1 MKVALDYT
9 PAVRQGG
16 GIGRWTRSLVEA
28 LLALDDTCSDVQEV
42 QFTLFYAGGGL
53 TEKQQAFVK
62 ETELKYTAPGGPAVR
77 FVRLPLS
84 EPALTRLW
92 QRLRLPVPLELVAR
106 LGQPFSLK
114 NPLGN
119 PDVLHFPDFV
129 VPPHLGGHSL
139 VTVHDLSF
147 MITPECAEENLRKYL
162 TAAVPRSVRKAD
174 RISVDAAAIKSDLHE
189 RLGVPPA
196 KMTVI
201 YGGVGPEF
209 HPIADKAYLEEV
221 RARLKLPEKFLL
233 YLGTIEPRKNLARLA
248 EAWAALKD
256 TDVGRGRRLV
266 LGGRKGWL
274 YEPILRRIDELGL
287 RDEIVWLDFVPEGD
301 LAAVYSLADL
311 FCFPSLY
318 EGFGIP
324 PLEALACGTPVVTA
338 NNSSLAEVF
347 TGAALMCEATDT
359 ASIAAAIRRG
369 LESLDGDGQ
378 LLAELQAEGLKRVR
392 AFTWERAA
400 REALALYREMA
411 QHA

>member
-1 MKVALDYT
+1 MKVAIDYT

-28 LLALDDTCSDVQEV
+28 LLALDEARDV

-53 TEKQQAFVK
+53 SERQQNFVRDAQ
-62 ETELKYTAPGGPAVR
+62 LKYAGPGASPVR
-77 FVRLPLS
+77 FVRLPFS

-92 QRLRLPVPLELVAR
+92 QRLRLPVPLELIAR
-106 LGQPFSLK
+106 LGQPPFLIS
-114 NPLGN
+114 PLGKQ
-119 PDVLHFPDFV
+119 DVLHFPDFV
-129 VPPHLGGHSL
+129 VPPHLHGRSL

-147 MITPECAEENLRKYL
+147 MITPDCAEENLRKYL
-162 TAAVPRSVRKAD
+162 TAAVPRSVLKAD

-189 RLGVPPA
+189 RLGVPLA
-196 KMTVI
+196 KITVI

-209 HPIADKAYLEEV
+209 HPIADKTYLEEV

-248 EAWAALKD
+248 EAWAELKD
-256 TDVGRGRRLV
+256 TEVGRGRRLV

-301 LAAVYSLADL
+301 LAAVYNLADL

-347 TGAALMCEATDT
+347 SGAALMCEATDT
-359 ASIAAAIRRG
+359 ASIMAAIRQG
-369 LESLDGDGQ
+369 LESLDGDDQ
-378 LLAELQAEGLKRVR
+378 LLAGLQTEGLKRVS

-411 QHA
+411 KD

>member
-1 MKVALDYT
+1 MKVAIDYT

-16 GIGRWTRSLVEA
+16 GIGRWTRSLVAA
-28 LLALDDTCSDVQEV
+28 LLALEDARDVE
-42 QFTLFYAGGGL
+42 FTLFYAGGGL
-53 TEKQQAFVK
+53 SQKQEKFVRD
-62 ETELKYTAPGGPAVR
+62 EQLQYAGSAVVQVR
-77 FVRLPLS
+77 FVRLPFS

-92 QRLRLPVPLELVAR
+92 QRLRLPLPLELVAR
-106 LGQPFSLK
+106 LGRPPFISD
-114 NPLGN
+114 PLGH

-129 VPPHLGGHSL
+129 VPPHLGGRSL

-147 MITPECAEENLRKYL
+147 MITPDCAEENLRKYL
-162 TAAVPRSVRKAD
+162 TAAVPRSVRRAD

-189 RLGVPPA
+189 RLGVPDA

-209 HPIADKAYLEEV
+209 HPIEDKTALEEV
-221 RARLKLPEKFLL
+221 RLRLKLPEKFLL

-248 EAWAALKD
+248 EAWAELKD
-256 TDVGRGRRLV
+256 TAVGRGRRLV

-287 RDEIVWLDFVPEGD
+287 SDEIVWLDFVPEGD
-301 LAAVYSLADL
+301 LAAVYNLADL

-347 TGAALMCEATDT
+347 SGAALMCEATDT
-359 ASIAAAIRRG
+359 ASITAAIRQG

-378 LLAELQAEGLKRVR
+378 LLAGLQAEGLKRVR
-392 AFTWERAA
+392 EFTWERAA
-400 REALALYREMA
+400 REALTLYRDMA
-411 QHA
+411 KQG

>member
-1 MKVALDYT
+1 MRVAIDYT

-28 LLALDDTCSDVQEV
+28 LLALEDARDT

-53 TEKQQAFVK
+53 DEKQQADIRA
-62 ETELKYTAPGGPAVR
+62 EQAKYAGNSQVR
-77 FVRLPLS
+77 WVRLPFS
-84 EPALTRLW
+84 EPGLTRLW
-92 QRLRLPVPLELVAR
+92 QRLRVPLPLEIIAR
-106 LGQPFSLK
+106 LGQPLSLA
-114 NPLGN
+114 NPLGQ

-129 VPPHLGGHSL
+129 QPPHLGGKSL

-147 MITPECAEENLRKYL
+147 MITPECAEENLRRYL
-162 TAAVPRSVRKAD
+162 TGAVPRSVRQAD
-174 RISVDAAAIKSDLHE
+174 RISVDAAAIKSDLTE
-189 RLGVPPA
+189 RLGVPPE

-209 HPIADKAYLEEV
+209 RPIEDKAHLEEV
-221 RARLKLPEKFLL
+221 RTRLKLPEKFLL
-233 YLGTIEPRKNLARLA
+233 FLGTIEPRKNLSRLA
-248 EAWAALKD
+248 EAWARLKD
-256 TDVGRGRRLV
+256 TEVGRGRKLV

-274 YEPILRRIDELGL
+274 YEPIMARIDELGL

-301 LAAVYSLADL
+301 LAAVYNLADL

-347 TGAALMCEATDT
+347 TGAALMCEATDVD
-359 ASIAAAIRRG
+359 SIATALRQG

-378 LLAELQAEGLKRVR
+378 LLAGLQAEGLQRVKT
-392 AFTWERAA
+392 FTWERAA
-400 REALALYREMA
+400 REALALYRDMA
-411 QHA
+411 QGR

>member
-1 MKVALDYT
+1 MKVAIDYT

-28 LLALDDTCSDVQEV
+28 LLALEEARDT
-42 QFTLFYAGGGL
+42 QFVLFYAAGGL
-53 TEKQQAFVK
+53 TEKQKAFIQAEKVK
-62 ETELKYTAPGGPAVR
+62 YSSPRVR
-77 FVRLPLS
+77 FVRLPFS

-92 QRLRLPVPLELVAR
+92 QRLHLPLPLELVAR
-106 LGQPFSLK
+106 LGQPLSFT
-114 NPLGN
+114 NPLGRS
-119 PDVLHFPDFV
+119 DVLHFPDFV
-129 VPPHLGGHSL
+129 VPPHLGGRSL

-147 MITPECAEENLRKYL
+147 MITPDCAEAKLRQYL
-162 TAAVPRSVRKAD
+162 TSAVPRSVRKAD
-174 RISVDAAAIKSDLHE
+174 RVSVDAKAIKNDLTE
-189 RLGVPPA
+189 RLQVPPE

-209 HPIADKAYLEEV
+209 HPVEDKAYLEEV
-221 RARLKLPEKFLL
+221 RSRLKLPERFLL

-248 EAWAALKD
+248 EAWARIKD
-256 TDVGRGRRLV
+256 SEVGRGRKLV
-266 LGGRKGWL
+266 LAGRKGWL
-274 YEPILRRIDELGL
+274 YEPILARIDELGL

-301 LAAVYSLADL
+301 LAAVYNLADL

-347 TGAALMCEATDT
+347 SGAALMCEATEID
-359 ASIAAAIRRG
+359 SIVAAIRQG

-378 LLAELQAEGLKRVR
+378 LLAGLQAEGLKRVKT
-392 AFTWERAA
+392 FTWERSA

-411 QHA
+411 NK

>member
-1 MKVALDYT
+1 MKVAIDYT

-28 LLALDDTCSDVQEV
+28 LLALEEARDT
-42 QFTLFYAGGGL
+42 QFVLFYAGGGL
-53 TEKQQAFVK
+53 TEKQQAFIQAEKVK
-62 ETELKYTAPGGPAVR
+62 YSSPQVR
-77 FVRLPLS
+77 FVRLPFS

-92 QRLRLPVPLELVAR
+92 QRLHLPLPLEFIAR
-106 LGQPFSLK
+106 LGQPLALA
-114 NPLGN
+114 NPLGK

-129 VPPHLGGHSL
+129 VPPHLGGRSL

-147 MITPECAEENLRKYL
+147 MITPDCAEAKLRQYL
-162 TAAVPRSVRKAD
+162 TSAVPRSVRKAD
-174 RISVDAAAIKSDLHE
+174 RVSVDAKAIKNDLAE
-189 RLGVPPA
+189 RLQVPPE

-209 HPIADKAYLEEV
+209 HPVDDNAYLEEV
-221 RARLKLPEKFLL
+221 RFRLKLPERFLL

-248 EAWAALKD
+248 EAWARIKD
-256 TDVGRGRRLV
+256 SEVGRGRKLV
-266 LGGRKGWL
+266 LAGRKGWL
-274 YEPILRRIDELGL
+274 YEPIVARIDELGL

-301 LAAVYSLADL
+301 LAAVYNLADL

-347 TGAALMCEATDT
+347 SGAALMCKATEID
-359 ASIAAAIRRG
+359 SIAAAIRQG

-378 LLAELQAEGLKRVR
+378 LLAGLQAEGLKRVKT
-392 AFTWERAA
+392 FTWERSA
-400 REALALYREMA
+400 REALALYHEMA
-411 QHA
+411 NK